1 MAEEDIQNQPTNG
14 GEEQPKENMEG
25 LPQSQSEL
33 DSIIGKAI
41 DKALKNND
49 KKWAEKTEQAVADAK
64 KEAESYAKM
73 TQAQRKTLKSKS
85 VKKHQTNGKQNSI
98 TKH

>member
-14 GEEQPKENMEG
+14 GEEQPKENTEG

-41 DKALKNND
+41 DKALK
-49 KKWAEKTEQAVADAK
+49 
-64 KEAESYAKM
+64 KM
-73 TQAQRKTLKSKS
+73 TRNGLKRRNR
-85 VKKHQTNGKQNSI
+85 Q
-98 TKH
+98 